1 MAYNNRKVAMR
12 YSLISFPVRLLVI
25 LILVHFGWAS
35 DRKTYPMDIP
45 AAAVRSI
52 NFDVQ
57 EGEFVLRGDP
67 TATSVNMRLSIDRLW
82 IFRLGEEG
90 ILKHLIKVSG
100 EGTSQLNIVTDI
112 PRSLANWGRAE
123 YPIDI
128 EVVVPAS
135 IPLHV
140 HDTSGIIR
148 ISQVNALVDVHDG
161 SGTLTISGV
170 HGAVTVVKDSGDIQV
185 ERVDDVT
192 TITSKTGQMKLRD
205 LARVQI
211 EESDGNLEVVNTGPT
226 RIHNKGGNL
235 RVSNVKGALEI
246 EDESGEIQ
254 VSDVNGDVKI
264 RDTSG
269 QIRVSRAG
277 IVLIDDT
284 DGDVTVRDATSV
296 SVRQKESG
304 QVKVSAISGS
314 VVVPP
319 KIQLHHE

>member
-1 MAYNNRKVAMR
+1 MR
-12 YSLISFPVRLLVI
+12 YFPISSPLPF
-25 LILVHFGWAS
+25 LILVLVHLSWAS

-45 AAAVRSI
+45 APAVGAI

-57 EGEFVLRGDP
+57 EGEFVVRGDP
-67 TATSVNMRLSIDRLW
+67 TATSVSIRVSIDRFW

-90 ILKHLIKVSG
+90 ILKRLIKVSG
-100 EGTSQLNIVTDI
+100 EGTSQLTIATDI

-123 YPIDI
+123 YPIDF

-135 IPLHV
+135 IPLLV
-140 HDTSGIIR
+140 RDTSGIIR
-148 ISQVNALVDVHDG
+148 ISQINAPVDVHDG
-161 SGTLTISGV
+161 SGTLTISDV
-170 HGAVTVVKDSGDIQV
+170 HGAVTVTKDSGDIQV
-185 ERVDDVT
+185 ERVDGVT

-205 LARVQI
+205 LARLQI
-211 EESDGNLEVVNTGPT
+211 EESDGNLEVVNTGPA

-235 RVSNVKGALEI
+235 RVSNATGPLEI

-254 VSDVNGDVKI
+254 VSDVDGDVKI

-269 QIRVSRAG
+269 QIRVSHAG
-277 IVLIDDT
+277 AVIIDDT
-284 DGDVTVRDATSV
+284 DGDIAVRHATSV

-314 VVVPP
+314 VEVPP
-319 KIQLHHE
+319 KIQLHRE